1 MIEAASSPIRWGL
14 FAVRPLLRWYRG
26 RVVIL
31 GDAAHGM
38 LPHHGQGANT
48 SIEDAFAL
56 AGLLAEARPDD
67 LGATFARYQAL
78 RRARTRKIQRS
89 AWVTSSLL
97 HLPDGPAA
105 QARNQKMGTVP
116 ENFGWIHEYDVQR
129 ALQTSRAT
137 ATTGSG
143 ARAQPRQEAR

>member
-1 MIEAASSPIRWGL
+1 MIRAASSPIRWGL
-14 FAVRPLLRWYRG
+14 FTVRPLLRWYRG

-67 LGATFARYQAL
+67 LDAAFSWYQAL
-78 RRARTRKIQRS
+78 RRARTRAIQRS
-89 AWVTSSLL
+89 SQVTSSLL

-105 QARNQKMGTVP
+105 RARNATMATVP
-116 ENFGWIHEYDVQR
+116 QGFSWIHEHDVQQ
-129 ALQTSRAT
+129 ALHAAGAPPAT
-137 ATTGSG
+137 RPATG
-143 ARAQPRQEAR
+143 QPMQEAR